1 MNLKPVIK
9 ITSFNKFDYSDA
21 KEKFLKGNVYN
32 VSVDYVAIDKSSIL
46 NIHNI

>member
-9 ITSFNKFDYSDA
+9 ITTFNKFDYSDA
-21 KEKFLKGNVYN
+21 KENVYH
-32 VSVDYVAIDKSSIL
+32 VSVDYVAIDNSSIL